1 MLEKEGVQTL
11 SEAVTLKLSVEDRVR
26 VSPVGQRKGEQSVCV
41 EHRGFRLGPA
51 GDTPMVTGHVCAH
64 VTFQGAVEDLLSVQ
78 DILVAFLKKTGLGF
92 GGWAG
97 TRVLVWG
104 QPFLDTRGVL
114 G

>member
-1 MLEKEGVQTL
+1 M
-11 SEAVTLKLSVEDRVR
+11 KLSVEERIR

-51 GDTPMVTGHVCAH
+51 GDTPVVRDRVCTH

-78 DILVAFLKKTGLGF
+78 DILVAFFKKTGLGF

-104 QPFLDTRGVL
+104 QPFLDTGGFL